1 MVDPTSDVGRV
12 EEESSAPTCVVCG
25 ERIVEDPD
33 HRVVTWVEDGE
44 IQVRDFCGED
54 DRDAWLEEHDVPG

>member
-12 EEESSAPTCVVCG
+12 DESDAPSCVVCG
-25 ERIVEDPD
+25 EVIVEDPD

-44 IQVRDFCGED
+44 VHVRDFCSAEC
-54 DRDAWLEEHDVPG
+54 RETWLEDAGPPN